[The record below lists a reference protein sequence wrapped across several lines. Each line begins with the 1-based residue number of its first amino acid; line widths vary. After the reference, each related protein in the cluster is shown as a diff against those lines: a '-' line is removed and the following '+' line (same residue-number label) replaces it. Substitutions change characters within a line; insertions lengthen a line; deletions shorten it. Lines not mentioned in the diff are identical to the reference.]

1 MCAGRPGQGRPPGA
15 RPLYDS
21 GIVDADLGGGES
33 PVLPHK
39 DAGTTFGKYTLLC
52 KLATGGMGELFVAR
66 QTGAGGFE
74 KLVVIKRLL
83 PHLAEDAHFVAML
96 LDEARIAA
104 RLSHPNVCQVYD
116 LGEAEGHYY
125 IAMEHL
131 EGVPSSMLLRRARR
145 VGQRLDVGLAAA
157 ILRQTCD
164 GLHHAH
170 DLTDAD
176 GNSIGLVHRDVSPSN
191 LFVTSP
197 GLVKVLDFGVAKSQD
212 ALARTHTG
220 ALKGKYAY
228 MSPEQVLG
236 NPVDRRA
243 DVFSLG
249 VVLFELLT
257 AQRLFWR
264 DSEYKMFQAIV
275 EDPIPSLLE
284 LRPGLP
290 PPVAHVAL
298 RALSRDPDRRF
309 PSAREMGEALD
320 EAISGSGGVWKT
332 SQVGDYLMQH
342 FGKLVEDRRRD
353 VQTGVSQ
360 ANRVRRGRSSTG
372 TGEPPAERT
381 PSRPAIPKV
390 AAEAP
395 QAVPEPALPEAR
407 RETDKF
413 QREEAPRTSRGRVW
427 IGVVA
432 LAAALGGGGVLAYQ
446 KLGGDSKVEP
456 TKVVVL
462 GGEIETED
470 GRIARAGQHGKQAT
484 GGDPAAGEATTPP
497 AAAPD
502 AGQAASSKQGS
513 GSGATGSKPKAER
526 DPYRARL
533 ARHQDRIRTCFNQNA
548 TTVSGA
554 PELALSLS
562 IDQAGN
568 VLEAGLVPAELEGT
582 ELGQCLLGV
591 ARSVTFDPQD
601 DEVKVTIPLKVKR
614 RGK

>member
-1 MCAGRPGQGRPPGA
+1 MRGRAVPANAGSPA
-15 RPLYDS
+15 ASPLYDR

-116 LGEAEGHYY
+116 LGEAEAHYY

-131 EGVPSSMLLRRARR
+131 EGVPASMLLRRARR

-170 DLTDAD
+170 DLTDGE
-176 GNSIGLVHRDVSPSN
+176 GNSICLVHRDVSPSN
-191 LFVTSP
+191 LFVTST
-197 GLVKVLDFGVAKSQD
+197 GVVKVLDFGVAKSQD

-236 NPVDRRA
+236 NQVDRRA

-309 PSAREMGEALD
+309 PTARDMGEALD

-332 SQVGDYLMQH
+332 SQVADYVMQH
-342 FGKLVEDRRRD
+342 FGTLVEERRRD
-353 VQTGVSQ
+353 VQTGISQ
-360 ANRVRRGRSSTG
+360 AGRLRRPHTTTG
-372 TGEPPAERT
+372 SAT
-381 PSRPAIPKV
+381 PL
-390 AAEAP
+390 AAETPAARLAEP
-395 QAVPEPALPEAR
+395 GLEPAALDAPAAAAR
-407 RETDKF
+407 RETGGYAEPTP
-413 QREEAPRTSRGRVW
+413 QPARPSRARAWVG
-427 IGVVA
+427 A
-432 LAAALGGGGVLAYQ
+432 LAIAAALGGGGVFAYNQ
-446 KLGGDSKVEP
+446 LGGGGKTEP

-470 GRIARAGQHGKQAT
+470 GRIARAGQRGKPAT
-484 GGDPAAGEATTPP
+484 VPDDQGDALPP
-497 AAAPD
+497 PSAVPD
-502 AGQAASSKQGS
+502 AGAASKPPAG
-513 GSGATGSKPKAER
+513 GDKGAAGKGKPER
-526 DPYRARL
+526 DPYRAQL

-554 PELALSLS
+554 PELSLSLS
-562 IDQAGN
+562 IDQSGSVQGAS
-568 VLEAGLVPAELEGT
+568 LVPADLET
-582 ELGQCLLGV
+582 TALGECLLGV
-591 ARSVTFDPQD
+591 ARGVSFGKQPE
-601 DEVKVTIPLKVKR
+601 EVKVTIPLKVKR

>member
-1 MCAGRPGQGRPPGA
+1 
-15 RPLYDS
+15 LYDRR
-21 GIVDADLGGGES
+21 IVDADLGGGES

-74 KLVVIKRLL
+74 KLVVLKRLL

-131 EGVPSSMLLRRARR
+131 EGVPASMLLRRARR

-164 GLHHAH
+164 GLNHAH
-170 DLTDAD
+170 DLTDSE

-191 LFVTSP
+191 LFVTST
-197 GLVKVLDFGVAKSQD
+197 GVIKVLDFGVAKSQD

-309 PSAREMGEALD
+309 PSARDMGEALD
-320 EAISGSGGVWKT
+320 DALGGSGGVWKT
-332 SQVGDYLMQH
+332 SQVADYLMQH
-342 FGKLVEDRRRD
+342 FGKLVEERRRD
-353 VQTGVSQ
+353 VQTGIST
-360 ANRVRRGRSSTG
+360 ANRLRRPRTTTG
-372 TGEPPAERT
+372 SVDLPPEKT
-381 PSRPAIPKV
+381 PTRAV
-390 AAEAP
+390 AAEAKREATP
-395 QAVPEPALPEAR
+395 AEVAEPPVVA
-407 RETDKF
+407 ET
-413 QREEAPRTSRGRVW
+413 RHETGSYREAPPPPRPSRARLW
-427 IGVVA
+427 IGAFA

-446 KLGGDSKVEP
+446 ELGLGGGNSAAP
-456 TKVVVL
+456 TKVVVMN
-462 GGEIETED
+462 GEIETED
-470 GRIARAGQHGKQAT
+470 GRIARAGSRAAKDENDQAV
-484 GGDPAAGEATTPP
+484 GESDRAEPGTT
-497 AAAPD
+497 AAASPD
-502 AGQAASSKQGS
+502 AGKQTASGHN
-513 GSGATGSKPKAER
+513 GGASTKPKVDR
-526 DPYRARL
+526 DPYRAEL
-533 ARHQDRIRTCFNQNA
+533 ARHQDQIRTCFNQNA

-554 PELALSLS
+554 PELSLALS
-562 IDQAGN
+562 IDQTGK
-568 VLEAGLVPAELEGT
+568 VVSAGLVPADLETTG
-582 ELGQCLLGV
+582 LGECLLGV
-591 ARSVTFDPQD
+591 ARGVTFGRQD
-601 DEVKVTIPLKVKR
+601 DDVKVTIPLKVKR
-614 RGK
+614 RPK

>member
-1 MCAGRPGQGRPPGA
+1 M
-15 RPLYDS
+15 YDPEV
-21 GIVDADLGGGES
+21 VDADLGGGES

-39 DAGTTFGKYTLLC
+39 DAGTAFGKYTLLC

-116 LGEAEGHYY
+116 LGEADGHYY

-131 EGVPSSMLLRRARR
+131 EGVPASMLLRRARR

-191 LFVTSP
+191 LFVTST
-197 GLVKVLDFGVAKSQD
+197 GVVKVLDFGVAKSQD

-309 PSAREMGEALD
+309 PSARDMGEALE
-320 EAISGSGGVWKT
+320 EAIASSGGVWKG
-332 SQVGDYLMQH
+332 SQVADYLMQH
-342 FGKLVEDRRRD
+342 FGTLVEERRRD
-353 VQTGVSQ
+353 VQTGIGQ
-360 ANRVRRGRSSTG
+360 ANRVRRPRTTTG
-372 TGEPPAERT
+372 GPEAQREKTPA
-381 PSRPAIPKV
+381 RP
-390 AAEAP
+390 
-395 QAVPEPALPEAR
+395 PEAR
-407 RETDKF
+407 SEPEMPPASAPAPAAESRRDSASYREVTPP
-413 QREEAPRTSRGRVW
+413 PRPSRARTWLGA
-427 IGVVA
+427 VVV
-432 LAAALGGGGVLAYQ
+432 AAALGGGGVFAYNQ
-446 KLGGDSKVEP
+446 MGGRGKVEP

-470 GRIARAGQHGKQAT
+470 GRVARAGQRGSQARE
-484 GGDPAAGEATTPP
+484 GGATADPAPPP

-502 AGQAASSKQGS
+502 AGTGS
-513 GSGATGSKPKAER
+513 GKAPPAGAGASGKGKTER
-526 DPYRARL
+526 DPYRAEL

-554 PELALSLS
+554 PELALSLT
-562 IDQAGN
+562 IDEDGS
-568 VLEAGLVPAELEGT
+568 VLDAGLLPAELASTG
-582 ELGQCLLGV
+582 LGECLLGV
-591 ARSVTFDPQD
+591 ARGVSFARQD
-601 DEVKVTIPLKVKR
+601 GQVKVTIPLKIKR
-614 RGK
+614 RSR

>member
-1 MCAGRPGQGRPPGA
+1 
-15 RPLYDS
+15 LYDP
-21 GIVDADLGGGES
+21 GIVDADLGGGDV

-39 DAGTTFGKYTLLC
+39 DSGTTFGKYTLLC
-52 KLATGGMGELFVAR
+52 KLATGGMGELYVAR

-131 EGVPSSMLLRRARR
+131 EGVPASMLLRRARR
-145 VGQRLDVGLAAA
+145 VGQRLEVGLAAA

-170 DLTDAD
+170 DLTDSD
-176 GNSIGLVHRDVSPSN
+176 GNFIGLVHRDVSPSN
-191 LFVTSP
+191 LFVTST
-197 GLVKVLDFGVAKSQD
+197 GAVKVLDFGVAKSQD

-309 PSAREMGEALD
+309 PSARDMGEALD
-320 EAISGSGGVWKT
+320 EAMSGSGGVWKT
-332 SQVGDYLMQH
+332 SQVADYLMQH
-342 FGKLVEDRRRD
+342 FGQLVEERRRD
-353 VQTGVSQ
+353 VQTGISQ
-360 ANRVRRGRSSTG
+360 ANRVRRAGATTG
-372 TGEPPAERT
+372 VGAILAERT
-381 PSRPAIPKV
+381 PAG
-390 AAEAP
+390 AGAGEA
-395 QAVPEPALPEAR
+395 AR
-407 RETDKF
+407 REVTPPPVEATPAAEVP
-413 QREEAPRTSRGRVW
+413 RETGSYREAPPARSSRARVW
-427 IGVVA
+427 LGAVA
-432 LAAALGGGGVLAYQ
+432 LAAALGGGGVFAYQ
-446 KLGGDSKVEP
+446 ELSGGSAREP

-470 GRIARAGQHGKQAT
+470 GRIARAGQRSVAAPA
-484 GGDPAAGEATTPP
+484 GGDEGDEPAAPP
-497 AAAPD
+497 AQGGDKDGASAAGDGKRP
-502 AGQAASSKQGS
+502 AGASKGK
-513 GSGATGSKPKAER
+513 TER
-526 DPYRARL
+526 DPYRAQL

-562 IDQAGN
+562 IDESGK
-568 VLEAGLVPAELEGT
+568 VLAAGLVPAELEST
-582 ELGQCLLGV
+582 ALGECLLGV
-591 ARSVTFDPQD
+591 ARGVTFGHQD
-601 DEVKVTIPLKVKR
+601 GEVKVTIPLKVKR
-614 RGK
+614 RPK

>member
-1 MCAGRPGQGRPPGA
+1 
-15 RPLYDS
+15 LYDP

-39 DAGTTFGKYTLLC
+39 DSGTTFGKYTLLC

-131 EGVPSSMLLRRARR
+131 EGVPASMLLRRARR
-145 VGQRLDVGLAAA
+145 VAQRLDVGLAAA

-170 DLTDAD
+170 DLTDSD
-176 GNSIGLVHRDVSPSN
+176 GHSIGLVHRDVSPSN
-191 LFVTSP
+191 LFVTST
-197 GLVKVLDFGVAKSQD
+197 GVVKVLDFGVAKSQD

-284 LRPGLP
+284 LRPGLS

-309 PSAREMGEALD
+309 PSARDMGEALD
-320 EAISGSGGVWKT
+320 EAIGASGGVWKT
-332 SQVGDYLMQH
+332 SQVSDYLMQH
-342 FGKLVEDRRRD
+342 FGTLVEERRRD
-353 VQTGVSQ
+353 VQTGISQ
-360 ANRVRRGRSSTG
+360 ANRLRRPRTTTG
-372 TGEPPAERT
+372 APGLLPEKTPARPAEAT
-381 PSRPAIPKV
+381 TEETA
-390 AAEAP
+390 
-395 QAVPEPALPEAR
+395 PEADSLAVETR
-407 RETDKF
+407 RDIGDRSESA
-413 QREEAPRTSRGRVW
+413 APERTSRSRVW
-427 IGVVA
+427 VGSIA
-432 LAAALGGGGVLAYQ
+432 IAAALGGGGVFAYNQ
-446 KLGGDSKVEP
+446 LGGRDTVEP

-462 GGEIETED
+462 GGEIETDD
-470 GRIARAGQHGKQAT
+470 GRVARAGQRGKQGLPDDAEGSRT
-484 GGDPAAGEATTPP
+484 APP

-502 AGQAASSKQGS
+502 AG
-513 GSGATGSKPKAER
+513 ATGAKPTSSGGAMAGKGKSER
-526 DPYRARL
+526 DPYRAQL

-562 IDQAGN
+562 IDEAGG
-568 VLEAGLVPAELEGT
+568 VLDAGLVPADLEST
-582 ELGQCLLGV
+582 PLGECLLGV
-591 ARSVTFDPQD
+591 ARGVTFGKQD
-601 DEVKVTIPLKVKR
+601 GEVKVTIPLKVKR
-614 RGK
+614 RSK

>member
-1 MCAGRPGQGRPPGA
+1 M
-15 RPLYDS
+15 YDS
-21 GIVDADLGGGES
+21 GIVDADLGGGEA

-39 DAGTTFGKYTLLC
+39 DSGTTFGRYTLLC

-131 EGVPSSMLLRRARR
+131 EGVPASMLLRRARR
-145 VGQRLDVGLAAA
+145 VGQRLEVGLAAA

-170 DLTDAD
+170 DLTDAE

-191 LFVTSP
+191 LFVTST

-309 PSAREMGEALD
+309 PSARDMGEALD
-320 EAISGSGGVWKT
+320 EAIGSGGVWKT
-332 SQVGDYLMQH
+332 SQVADYLMQH
-342 FGKLVEDRRRD
+342 FGKLVDERRRD
-353 VQTGVSQ
+353 VQTGVTE
-360 ANRVRRGRSSTG
+360 ANRLRRARTTTG
-372 TGEPPAERT
+372 VGDPPAERT
-381 PSRPAIPKV
+381 P
-390 AAEAP
+390 AP
-395 QAVPEPALPEAR
+395 PEPKKEPAQVVAEPRDETR
-407 RETDKF
+407 RETGSY
-413 QREEAPRTSRGRVW
+413 REAPPPRPSRARVW
-427 IGVVA
+427 LGTLAV
-432 LAAALGGGGVLAYQ
+432 AAALGGGGVYAYQ
-446 KLGGDSKVEP
+446 QLGARSKAEP

-470 GRIARAGQHGKQAT
+470 GRIARAGQRGKQAASEDDR
-484 GGDPAAGEATTPP
+484 GGETASAPAADGAPVTDTGKQP
-497 AAAPD
+497 A
-502 AGQAASSKQGS
+502 GGGSSGGKV
-513 GSGATGSKPKAER
+513 KPER
-526 DPYRARL
+526 DVYRAQL
-533 ARHQDRIRTCFNQNA
+533 ARHQDRIRTCFNQDA

-562 IDQAGN
+562 IDKQGT
-568 VLEAGLVPAELEGT
+568 VFEAGLVPADLEAT
-582 ELGQCLLGV
+582 ELGECLLGV
-591 ARSVTFDPQD
+591 ARGVTFGKQA

-614 RGK
+614 RPK

>member
-1 MCAGRPGQGRPPGA
+1 MCALQPAEQRPGAAPA
-15 RPLYDS
+15 LYHS
-21 GIVDADLGGGES
+21 RIVDADLGGGES

-131 EGVPSSMLLRRARR
+131 EGVPASMLLRRARR
-145 VGQRLDVGLAAA
+145 VSQRLDVGLAAA

-164 GLHHAH
+164 GLNHAH
-170 DLTDAD
+170 DLTDGD

-191 LFVTSP
+191 LFVTST
-197 GLVKVLDFGVAKSQD
+197 GVVKVLDFGVAKSQD

-309 PSAREMGEALD
+309 SSARDMGEALD

-332 SQVGDYLMQH
+332 NQVADYLMQH
-342 FGKLVEDRRRD
+342 FGKLVDERRRD
-353 VQTGVSQ
+353 VQTGISQ
-360 ANRVRRGRSSTG
+360 ANRLRRPRTTTG
-372 TGEPPAERT
+372 GSILPERT
-381 PSRPAIPKV
+381 PSSQQLPVAPAPKKETTPPAV
-390 AAEAP
+390 ADPPAE
-395 QAVPEPALPEAR
+395 EAR
-407 RETDKF
+407 RETGSY
-413 QREEAPRTSRGRVW
+413 REAPPPRTSRSRAWVGA
-427 IGVVA
+427 IA
-432 LAAALGGGGVLAYQ
+432 LAAALGGGGVFAYQ
-446 KLGGDSKVEP
+446 QLSGGGTAAP

-470 GRIARAGQHGKQAT
+470 GRIARAGQR
-484 GGDPAAGEATTPP
+484 
-497 AAAPD
+497 AAPEEPGGSEEK
-502 AGQAASSKQGS
+502 ATAPVAPPGSESGKHPASGTAA
-513 GSGATGSKPKAER
+513 GSKPKAER
-526 DPYRARL
+526 DPYRAEL
-533 ARHQDRIRTCFNQNA
+533 ARHQDQIRTCFNQNA
-548 TTVSGA
+548 TTVSGT
-554 PELALSLS
+554 PELSLSLS
-562 IDQAGN
+562 IDQAGA
-568 VLEAGLVPAELEGT
+568 VIAAGLIPAELESTG
-582 ELGQCLLGV
+582 LGECLLGV
-591 ARSVTFDPQD
+591 ARGVTFGDQE

-614 RGK
+614 RR